1 MGRLFWKIFLW
12 FWCATLLMGVGIAW
26 GVAQYYRHSDDVTLS
41 EIRRLLLEARID
53 TVAEMLRRQGPAA
66 AREQLRR
73 RDQRVLVFAVDEE
86 GNELLGRTLP
96 PALRESHLHPE
107 ESHDEYWEEE
117 EEHEHWPERRIRGRD
132 GRAYRIAA
140 FLAEPAKEQ
149 VPRLMQAGGPRVV
162 ALRVGIGLG
171 ISALFCFWLAWYL
184 TRPVRRL
191 RQASRALADGALDS
205 RVAGSMGRRRDE
217 IADLGH
223 DFDHMAAR
231 LQAQIEAQRRL
242 LRDLSHELRSPLAR
256 LQVALGLARRQGGE
270 AVAPQLDRIG
280 RDLERMEALIGQMLS
295 LSRTEAQA
303 GGSPP
308 RELDLAALLQEV
320 VQDAALEAAQ
330 KGCRIDCHAPASL
343 PIRGH
348 PELLR
353 RALENLLRNA
363 IRHTPAKGSVEIRLE
378 RLEGGVHL
386 EVSDTGP
393 GVPEEE
399 LERIFEPFVRLDE
412 ARGHDS
418 GGHGLGLA
426 IARAAVL
433 AHQGRIRARNR
444 PGGGLYVEIELPREG
459 SPQPAATA
467 SPQKGL

>member
-41 EIRRLLLEARID
+41 EIRRLLLVARID
-53 TVAEMLRRQGPAA
+53 TVAELLRRQGPAA

-96 PALRESHLHPE
+96 PALRESHLRPE
-107 ESHDEYWEEE
+107 ESHDEHWEE

-140 FLAEPAKEQ
+140 FLAEPAAEQ
-149 VPRLMQAGGPRVV
+149 VPRLMQAGGPRLV

-184 TRPVRRL
+184 TRPVHRL

-205 RVAGSMGRRRDE
+205 RVAGSIGRRRDE
-217 IADLGH
+217 IADLGR

-256 LQVALGLARRQGGE
+256 LQMALGLARRQGGE

-280 RDLERMEALIGQMLS
+280 RDLERMEALIGQMLA

-303 GGSPP
+303 GGAPA
-308 RELDLAALLQEV
+308 RELDLAALLREV

-330 KGCRIDCHAPASL
+330 RGCRIDCRAPDAL
-343 PIRGH
+343 RLRGH

-363 IRHTPAKGSVEIRLE
+363 IRHAPANGSVEIRLE
-378 RLEGGVHL
+378 DPEGKVQL
-386 EVSDTGP
+386 EVCDTGP

-399 LERIFEPFVRLDE
+399 LGRIFEPFVRLDE

-444 PGGGLYVEIELPREG
+444 PGGGLCVAIELPGEEG
-459 SPQPAATA
+459 AQPAATA